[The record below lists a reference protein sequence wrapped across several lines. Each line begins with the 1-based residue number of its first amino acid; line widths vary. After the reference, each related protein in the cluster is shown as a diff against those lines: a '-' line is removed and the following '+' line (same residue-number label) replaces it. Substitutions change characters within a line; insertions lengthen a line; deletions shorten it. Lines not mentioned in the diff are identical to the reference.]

1 MSRCRWSFVLAA
13 LVVAVVPR
21 ASAGPDPGAGDPDAC
36 GARAVQRAET
46 CASVQIGMY
55 ASPNPTPAGGSVSFT
70 ASAYPDTDCWDNL
83 GHEWWGAVTFSQPVH
98 DAFTWVV
105 YCMGDGVQSN
115 SLGIG
120 VAGDGGGGDGGGGGG
135 VGGAV
140 PAATSVPVIT
150 GAAEVEQT
158 LTASP
163 GSWTNDPTSYTYVW
177 RRSGDLVELGRGS
190 SLLLEQA
197 HVGNEI
203 RVDVLACNG
212 TGCGS
217 WASSSWTAAVAE
229 ALPEYDSDYA
239 EGTDSDE
246 FFYTPLCSGREC
258 PSAYFLNSASSN
270 AVCAHV
276 EAHIVRSNPVT
287 KLWRMRH
294 SLRFC
299 ADRNRITRIW
309 DRLVDGE
316 ILIPWWARTVYSWEW
331 STITDSPPTL
341 GVWSSRSFAR
351 LRFKM
356 CAVFRGIGALCPT
369 AEPWIEL
376 TLRADGS
383 AICLTSVGPARN
395 CTVRW

>member
-217 WASSSWTAAVAE
+217 WASSDWTEPVAE
-229 ALPEYDSDYA
+229 PAPVYDAAYA
-239 EGTDSDE
+239 EGSDSDG
-246 FFYTPLCSGREC
+246 FFYTSMCSGKEC
-258 PSAYFLNSASSN
+258 PAALFVNAASSN
-270 AVCAHV
+270 AVCARV
-276 EAHIVRSNPVT
+276 GGYVT
-287 KLWRMRH
+287 KSNSVTKIWRMRH
-294 SLRFC
+294 ELSFC
-299 ADRNRITRIW
+299 ADRSRVTRVWNRII
-309 DRLVDGE
+309 DAE
-316 ILIPWWARTVYSWEW
+316 ILTPSWSRSIYPWEW
-331 STITDSPPTL
+331 TTVTDSPPA
-341 GVWSSRSFAR
+341 VSVSSSRSFAR
-351 LRFKM
+351 VRFRM
-356 CAVFRGIGALCPT
+356 CGVFRGFGPLCRT
-369 AEPWIEL
+369 DEPWIEL
-376 TLRADGS
+376 TLNGDGS
-383 AICLTSVGPARN
+383 AVCYASTGRLRN
-395 CTVRW
+395 CRLG